1 MRLSTHLRVN
11 APDILAAWDAFAATL
26 VKDGSMLGPA
36 TLRDHAGEILT
47 AIADELDRPPADPTL
62 QTPPDA
68 KTEEGPSEDL
78 ESAAG
83 THADTR
89 MVSGFAI
96 DAMITEYRAFR
107 TSVVQLWLAAGG
119 GRDQPRDM
127 EDLVRFHEAMDQ
139 AIAESVSRYTDQT
152 RKSTE
157 LFIGILGHDI
167 RNPLGTISMSA
178 QYLVR
183 SGKLAAS
190 AAETII
196 NSVVRINS
204 VIEHVVDFTRVQSEG
219 MMPIKPV
226 PGDLAIQFAK
236 VLAETRV
243 RYPRSLLR
251 LESTGDFNGF
261 WDEGRM
267 GQLLSNLM
275 GNALTHG
282 APDGTV
288 TVRLWEENTEG
299 VAFSVHNLGTP
310 IPPQE
315 QQRIFMPLVRGLGH
329 GQGERRESSGLG
341 LGLFICQEI
350 VRAHGG
356 TLDLASSAAD
366 GTRFTVRLPRS
377 VRPAPAPRSAD

>member
-1 MRLSTHLRVN
+1 MRLSTHLRTN
-11 APDILAAWDAFAATL
+11 AQDILAAWDAYAATL
-26 VKDGSMLGPA
+26 VHDGSMLDPA
-36 TLRDHAGEILT
+36 TLRDHAGEILA
-47 AIADELDRPPADPTL
+47 AIADELDRAPAGQDA
-62 QTPPDA
+62 PDA
-68 KTEEGPSEDL
+68 QTDQGASEDL
-78 ESAAG
+78 EAAAG

-96 DAMITEYRAFR
+96 DTMITEYRAFR
-107 TSVVQLWLAAGG
+107 TSVVRLWLAAGG
-119 GRDQPRDM
+119 GLDQPRDM

-139 AIAESVSRYTDQT
+139 AIAESVAHYTDQT

-243 RYPRSLLR
+243 RYPRSQLR
-251 LESTGDFNGF
+251 LESSGDFNGF

-267 GQLLSNLM
+267 GQLLSNLL

-282 APDGTV
+282 APDEAV
-288 TVRLWEENTEG
+288 TVRLWEEAAG

-315 QQRIFMPLVRGLGH
+315 QQRVFMPLVRGLGH

-356 TLDLASSAAD
+356 TLALASSAAD
-366 GTRFTVRLPRS
+366 GTSFTVHLPRS
-377 VRPAPAPRSAD
+377 VRPLTPVGSNGV

>member
-1 MRLSTHLRVN
+1 MRLSTHLRIN
-11 APDILAAWDAFAATL
+11 AQEILAAWDAFAATL
-26 VKDGSMLGPA
+26 VQDGGMLDHA
-36 TLRDHAGEILT
+36 TLRDHAGEILA
-47 AIADELDRPPADPTL
+47 AIADELDRPPAGANAD
-62 QTPPDA
+62 TPKPA
-68 KTEEGPSEDL
+68 NESAPEDL
-78 ESAAG
+78 EAAAG

-107 TSVVQLWLAAGG
+107 TSVVRLWLAAGG

-139 AIAESVSRYTDQT
+139 AIAESVARYTDQT

-226 PGDLAIQFAK
+226 PGDLASQFAK

-251 LESTGDFNGF
+251 LESAGNFEGF

-267 GQLLSNLM
+267 GQLLSNLLT
-275 GNALTHG
+275 NALTHG
-282 APDGTV
+282 AADEPI
-288 TVRLWEENTEG
+288 TVRLWENSED

-315 QQRIFMPLVRGLGH
+315 QKRIFMPLVRGLGH

-356 TLDLASSAAD
+356 TLDLASSTAG
-366 GTRFTVRLPRS
+366 GTSFTVRLPRS
-377 VRPAPAPRSAD
+377 APAVPAPRNVS

>member
-1 MRLSTHLRVN
+1 MRLSTHLRSN
-11 APDILAAWDAFAATL
+11 AQNILAAWDAFAATL
-26 VKDGSMLGPA
+26 VHDGSMLDPA
-36 TLRDHAGEILT
+36 TLRDHAGEILA
-47 AIADELDRPPADPTL
+47 AIADELERPPASTNAA
-62 QTPPDA
+62 PDA
-68 KTEEGPSEDL
+68 ETDEGASEDL
-78 ESAAG
+78 EAAAG

-107 TSVVQLWLAAGG
+107 TSIVRLWLAAGG

-139 AIAESVSRYTDQT
+139 AIAESVAHYTDQT

-226 PGDLAIQFAK
+226 SGDLAIQFAK

-243 RYPRSLLR
+243 RYPRSQLR

-267 GQLLSNLM
+267 GQLLSNLL

-288 TVRLWEENTEG
+288 TVRLWEEDAEG

-329 GQGERRESSGLG
+329 GQGERRETSGLG

-366 GTRFTVRLPRS
+366 GTCFTVHLPRS
-377 VRPAPAPRSAD
+377 VRPVPEPRIVN

>member
-1 MRLSTHLRVN
+1 MRLSTHLRTN
-11 APDILAAWDAFAATL
+11 ATDILAAWDAFAATL
-26 VKDGSMLGPA
+26 VQDGSMLDQT

-47 AIADELDRPPADPTL
+47 AIADELDRPPAGDNQDL
-62 QTPPDA
+62 PPDA
-68 KTEEGPSEDL
+68 EAGEGPSEDL
-78 ESAAG
+78 EAAAG

-96 DAMITEYRAFR
+96 DAMITEYGAFR
-107 TSVVQLWLAAGG
+107 TSVVRLWLAAGG

-139 AIAESVSRYTDQT
+139 AIAESVAHYTEQT
-152 RKSTE
+152 RTSTE

-167 RNPLGTISMSA
+167 RNPLGTISLSA

-226 PGDLAIQFAK
+226 PGDLANQFAK

-243 RYPRSLLR
+243 RYPRSPLHLQ
-251 LESTGDFNGF
+251 SDGDFTGL

-267 GQLLSNLM
+267 GQLLSNLL

-282 APDGTV
+282 APDEPV
-288 TVRLWEENTEG
+288 TVRLWENGDG
-299 VAFSVHNLGTP
+299 VAFSVHNMGPP
-310 IPPQE
+310 IPLRE
-315 QQRIFMPLVRGLGH
+315 QQLIFKPLVRGMAL
-329 GQGERRESSGLG
+329 GQGERRETSGLG

-356 TLDLASSAAD
+356 SLDVVSTTAE
-366 GTRFTVRLPRS
+366 GTRFTVQLPRGLGLTP
-377 VRPAPAPRSAD
+377 VGARCA

>member
-11 APDILAAWDAFAATL
+11 AEDILAAWDAFAATL
-26 VKDGSMLGPA
+26 VQDGSMLDPV
-36 TLRDHAGEILT
+36 TLRDHAGEILA
-47 AIADELDRPPADPTL
+47 AIADELDRPPPVDKL
-62 QTPPDA
+62 DTPPDA
-68 KTEEGPSEDL
+68 SDGASEDL
-78 ESAAG
+78 EAAAG

-107 TSVVQLWLAAGG
+107 TSIVQLWLTAGG
-119 GRDQPRDM
+119 GREQPRDM
-127 EDLVRFHEAMDQ
+127 EDLLRFHESMDQ
-139 AIAESVSRYTDQT
+139 AIADSVARYTDQT

-196 NSVVRINS
+196 NGVVRINS
-204 VIEHVVDFTRVQSEG
+204 VIEHVVDFTRVQSDG
-219 MMPIKPV
+219 MMPIRPV
-226 PGDLAIQFAK
+226 PGDLSIQFAK

-243 RYPRSLLR
+243 RYPRSLLSM
-251 LESTGDFNGF
+251 ESTGDFNGY

-267 GQLLSNLM
+267 GQLLSNLLT
-275 GNALTHG
+275 NALTHG
-282 APDGTV
+282 ETDEPV
-288 TVRLWEENTEG
+288 TVRLWENADG
-299 VAFSVHNLGTP
+299 VAFSVHNQGTP

-315 QQRIFMPLVRGLGH
+315 QQLIFRPLVRGMAS

-356 TLDLASSAAD
+356 SLDVTSTAD
-366 GTRFTVRLPRS
+366 EGTSFTVRLPRS
-377 VRPAPAPRSAD
+377 VPAMPAPRGLN

>member
-1 MRLSTHLRVN
+1 MRLSTHLRSN
-11 APDILAAWDAFAATL
+11 AQNILAAWDAFAATL
-26 VKDGSMLGPA
+26 VHDGSMLDSA
-36 TLRDHAGEILT
+36 TLRDHAGEILG
-47 AIADELDRPPADPTL
+47 AIADELDRPPPSNAGTA
-62 QTPPDA
+62 PDA
-68 KTEEGPSEDL
+68 ETDEGAPEDL
-78 ESAAG
+78 EAAAG

-107 TSVVQLWLAAGG
+107 TSIVRLWLAAGG

-139 AIAESVSRYTDQT
+139 AIAESVAHYTDQT

-190 AAETII
+190 AAETIL

-243 RYPRSLLR
+243 RYPRSQLR

-267 GQLLSNLM
+267 GQLLSNLL

-282 APDGTV
+282 APDGAV
-288 TVRLWEENTEG
+288 TVRLWEENAEG

-310 IPPQE
+310 IPSQE

-356 TLDLASSAAD
+356 TLELASSAAD
-366 GTRFTVRLPRS
+366 GTRFTVHLPRS
-377 VRPAPAPRSAD
+377 VRPVPEPRIVN

>member
-1 MRLSTHLRVN
+1 MRLSTHLRAN
-11 APDILAAWDAFAATL
+11 AQDILAAWDAFAATL
-26 VKDGSMLGPA
+26 VQDGSMLDPV
-36 TLRDHAGEILT
+36 TLRDHAGEILA
-47 AIADELDRPPADPTL
+47 AIADELDRPPVAVMPPTA
-62 QTPPDA
+62 PDA
-68 KTEEGPSEDL
+68 TTDEGPSEEL
-78 ESAAG
+78 ESAAE

-107 TSVVQLWLAAGG
+107 TNVVRLWLDAGG

-127 EDLVRFHEAMDQ
+127 EDLVRFHAAMDQ

-226 PGDLAIQFAK
+226 PGDLALQFAK

-251 LESTGDFNGF
+251 LESTGDFTGF

-267 GQLLSNLM
+267 GQLLSNLLA
-275 GNALTHG
+275 NALTHG
-282 APDGTV
+282 SPDEPV
-288 TVRLWEENTEG
+288 TVRLWENAEG
-299 VAFSVHNLGTP
+299 VAFSVHNRGTP
-310 IPPQE
+310 IPLQE
-315 QQRIFMPLVRGLGH
+315 QQLIFRPLVRGMAP

-356 TLDLASSAAD
+356 SLDVISTAAD
-366 GTRFTVRLPRS
+366 GTRFTVHLPRS
-377 VRPAPAPRSAD
+377 VPKPRA

>member
-1 MRLSTHLRVN
+1 MRLSTHLRAN
-11 APDILAAWDAFAATL
+11 AQDILVAWDAFAATL
-26 VKDGSMLGPA
+26 VQDGSMLDPA
-36 TLRDHAGEILT
+36 TLRDHAGEILA
-47 AIADELDRPPADPTL
+47 AIADELDRPPANA
-62 QTPPDA
+62 TPPRAPDA
-68 KTEEGPSEDL
+68 TTDEGPSEDL

-107 TSVVQLWLAAGG
+107 TNVVRLWLDAGG

-139 AIAESVSRYTDQT
+139 AIAESVARYTDQT

-243 RYPRSLLR
+243 RYPRSVLR
-251 LESTGDFNGF
+251 LESTGNFKGF

-267 GQLLSNLM
+267 GQLLSNLLA
-275 GNALTHG
+275 NALTHG
-282 APDGTV
+282 APDEPV
-288 TVRLWEENTEG
+288 TVRLWETAED

-310 IPPQE
+310 IPLQE
-315 QQRIFMPLVRGLGH
+315 QQLIFRPLVRGMAP

-356 TLDLASSAAD
+356 SLDVASTAAE
-366 GTRFTVRLPRS
+366 GTRFTVHLPRGAKLTPVGVHS
-377 VRPAPAPRSAD
+377 V

>member
-1 MRLSTHLRVN
+1 MRLSTHLRSN
-11 APDILAAWDAFAATL
+11 AQNILVAWDAFAATL
-26 VKDGSMLGPA
+26 VHDGSMLDPA
-36 TLRDHAGEILT
+36 TLRDHAGEILA
-47 AIADELDRPPADPTL
+47 AIADELERPPASTN
-62 QTPPDA
+62 TAPDA
-68 KTEEGPSEDL
+68 ETDEGASEDL
-78 ESAAG
+78 EAAAG

-107 TSVVQLWLAAGG
+107 TSIVRLWLAAGG

-139 AIAESVSRYTDQT
+139 AIAESVAHYTDQT

-226 PGDLAIQFAK
+226 SGDLAIQFAK

-243 RYPRSLLR
+243 RYPRSQLR

-267 GQLLSNLM
+267 GQLLSNLL

-288 TVRLWEENTEG
+288 TVRLWEEDAEG

-329 GQGERRESSGLG
+329 GQGERRETSGLG

-366 GTRFTVRLPRS
+366 GTCFTVHLPRS
-377 VRPAPAPRSAD
+377 VRPVPEPRIVN

>member
-1 MRLSTHLRVN
+1 MRLSTHLRTN
-11 APDILAAWDAFAATL
+11 AADILAAWDAFAATL
-26 VKDGSMLGPA
+26 VQDGSMLDQA
-36 TLRDHAGEILT
+36 TLRDHAGEILA
-47 AIADELDRPPADPTL
+47 AIADELDRPPAAEHA
-62 QTPPDA
+62 DA
-68 KTEEGPSEDL
+68 PKAADESVPEDL
-78 ESAAG
+78 EAAAG

-107 TSVVQLWLAAGG
+107 TSVVQLWMAAGG
-119 GRDQPRDM
+119 GLDQPQDM

-139 AIAESVSRYTDQT
+139 AIAESVARYTDQT

-267 GQLLSNLM
+267 GQLLSNLLA
-275 GNALTHG
+275 NALTHG
-282 APDGTV
+282 EPEAPV
-288 TVRLWEENTEG
+288 TVRLWENADG

-315 QQRIFMPLVRGLGH
+315 QQLIFRPLVRGMAP

-356 TLDLASSAAD
+356 SLDVTSTAAD

-377 VRPAPAPRSAD
+377 VPAAPAPRNVH

>member
-1 MRLSTHLRVN
+1 MRLSIFLRTN
-11 APDILAAWDAFAATL
+11 AEEILTAWDEFAAT
-26 VKDGSMLGPA
+26 VAHDGTMLDPKA
-36 TLRDHAGEILT
+36 LRDHAGEILA
-47 AIADELDRPPADPTL
+47 AIAEDLERPQTAAAQEEKSHGKAERPSDE
-62 QTPPDA
+62 
-68 KTEEGPSEDL
+68 L
-78 ESAAG
+78 ESAAE

-96 DAMITEYRAFR
+96 DAMIAEYRALR
-107 TSVVQLWLAAGG
+107 ASVVRLWTRSGG
-119 GRDQPRDM
+119 GQDHENDM
-127 EDLVRFHEAMDQ
+127 GDLIRFNEAMDQ
-139 AIAESVSRYTDQT
+139 AIAESVARYTDQT
-152 RKSTE
+152 KKSTE

-183 SGKLAAS
+183 SGKLPAS

-219 MMPIKPV
+219 MMPIRPV
-226 PGDLAIQFAK
+226 PGDLVTQFVK

-243 RYPRSLLR
+243 RYPRSLLS
-251 LESTGDFNGF
+251 LESVGDFTGS

-267 GQLLSNLM
+267 GQLLSNLLA
-275 GNALTHG
+275 NALTHG
-282 APDGTV
+282 APDQPV
-288 TVRLWEENTEG
+288 TVRLWESAGG

-310 IPPQE
+310 IPLKE
-315 QQRIFMPLVRGLGH
+315 QQLIFKPLVRGMAP

-356 TLDLASSAAD
+356 SLEVTSTAAE
-366 GTRFTVRLPRS
+366 GTSFTVRLPRS
-377 VRPAPAPRSAD
+377 VTVR

>member
-1 MRLSTHLRVN
+1 V
-11 APDILAAWDAFAATL
+11 A
-26 VKDGSMLGPA
+26 
-36 TLRDHAGEILT
+36 
-47 AIADELDRPPADPTL
+47 
-62 QTPPDA
+62 
-68 KTEEGPSEDL
+68 
-78 ESAAG
+78 
-83 THADTR
+83 
-89 MVSGFAI
+89 
-96 DAMITEYRAFR
+96 
-107 TSVVQLWLAAGG
+107 
-119 GRDQPRDM
+119 
-127 EDLVRFHEAMDQ
+127 
-139 AIAESVSRYTDQT
+139 RYTDQT

-226 PGDLAIQFAK
+226 PGDLAAQFAK

-243 RYPRSLLR
+243 RYPRSQLR
-251 LESTGDFNGF
+251 LNSTGDFNGF

-267 GQLLSNLM
+267 GQLLSNLLA
-275 GNALTHG
+275 NALTHG
-282 APDGTV
+282 APDEAV
-288 TVRLWEENTEG
+288 TVRLWENAG
-299 VAFSVHNLGTP
+299 DVAFSVHNLGTP
-310 IPPQE
+310 IPPKE
-315 QQRIFMPLVRGLGH
+315 QQLIFRPLVRGMAP

-356 TLDLASSAAD
+356 TLDVASTAAD

-377 VRPAPAPRSAD
+377 VPAVPAPRNVN

>member
-1 MRLSTHLRVN
+1 MRLSTHLRTN
-11 APDILAAWDAFAATL
+11 APTILAAWDAFAATL
-26 VKDGSMLGPA
+26 VQDGSMLDPA
-36 TLRDHAGEILT
+36 TLRDHAGEILA
-47 AIADELDRPPADPTL
+47 AIADELERPPASSGTDPL
-62 QTPPDA
+62 PDA
-68 KTEEGPSEDL
+68 EEAPSEDL
-78 ESAAG
+78 EAAAG
-83 THADTR
+83 IHADTR

-107 TSVVQLWLAAGG
+107 TSVVRLWLAAGG
-119 GRDQPRDM
+119 GLDQPRDM
-127 EDLVRFHEAMDQ
+127 EDLVRFHEAMDL
-139 AIAESVSRYTDQT
+139 AIAESVAHYTDQT

-183 SGKLAAS
+183 SGKLAPS

-219 MMPIKPV
+219 MMPIRPV

-243 RYPRSLLR
+243 RYPRSQLR
-251 LESTGDFNGF
+251 LESSGDFNGF

-267 GQLLSNLM
+267 GQLLSNLLA
-275 GNALTHG
+275 NALTHG
-282 APDGTV
+282 APEEPV
-288 TVRLWEENTEG
+288 TVRLWEDAKG
-299 VAFSVHNLGTP
+299 IAFSVHNLGTP

-356 TLDLASSAAD
+356 TLDLASNAAD
-366 GTRFTVRLPRS
+366 GTCFTVHLPRS
-377 VRPAPAPRSAD
+377 VIPVTPISTQGV

>member
-1 MRLSTHLRVN
+1 MRLSTHLRVH
-11 APDILAAWDAFAATL
+11 AEDILTAWDAFAATL
-26 VKDGSMLGPA
+26 VQDGSMLDPA
-36 TLRDHAGEILT
+36 TLRDHAGEILS
-47 AIADELDRPPADPTL
+47 AIADELDRPPVDGNPD
-62 QTPPDA
+62 TPPDP
-68 KTEEGPSEDL
+68 EEGASEDL
-78 ESAAG
+78 EAAAG
-83 THADTR
+83 VHADTR

-107 TSVVQLWLAAGG
+107 TSVVRLWLAAGG
-119 GRDQPRDM
+119 GRDQPQDM
-127 EDLVRFHEAMDQ
+127 QDLVRFHASMDQ
-139 AIAESVSRYTDQT
+139 AIADSVARYTDQT
-152 RKSTE
+152 RKSTD

-204 VIEHVVDFTRVQSEG
+204 VIEHVVDFTRVQSKG

-243 RYPRSLLR
+243 RYPRSQLSM
-251 LESTGDFNGF
+251 ESIGDFNGF

-267 GQLLSNLM
+267 GQLLSNLLT
-275 GNALTHG
+275 NALTHG
-282 APDGTV
+282 DAPV
-288 TVRLWEENTEG
+288 TVRLWEEAKD
-299 VAFSVHNLGTP
+299 VAFSVHNFGTP
-310 IPPQE
+310 IPQRE
-315 QQRIFMPLVRGLGH
+315 QRLIFRPLVRGMAT
-329 GQGERRESSGLG
+329 GQGERRETSGLG

-356 TLDLASSAAD
+356 SLDVTSTAAD
-366 GTRFTVRLPRS
+366 GTRFTVHLPRS
-377 VRPAPAPRSAD
+377 VPVVATPRSLN